1 MAWLM
6 PLKAVA
12 DDFLRGDVNQD
23 GSVDISDVTSLIGY
37 LLSNQWSDAP
47 SQVKTFTVNGVSFKM
62 MPVQGGTFT
71 MGATEEQSEAQSNER
86 PAHEVTLSSF
96 YMGETEVTQELWLAV
111 MGTNPSSF
119 TGDLQRPVER
129 VSWNDCQVFITQL
142 NALTGQQFRLPTE
155 AEWEFAARGGNL
167 SHGFQYSGDNNIDMV
182 AWYIGNSGNQTH
194 PVASKKANELG
205 LYDMSGNVWE
215 WCQDWYDADYY
226 SNSPSNNP
234 SGPETGFYRVDRGGC
249 WFISAARCRVTYR
262 GDCSPSN
269 AYYNNGLRLAL

>member
-1 MAWLM
+1 MKKNTGISMIMLLMAWFM
-6 PLKAVA
+6 PLKTVA

-23 GSVDISDVTSLIGY
+23 GSVDISDVTSLISY
-37 LLSNQWSDAP
+37 LLSNQWSDAT

-71 MGATEEQSEAQSNER
+71 MGATDEQSDAQSNEK

-119 TGDLQRPVER
+119 TGDLLRPVER
-129 VSWNDCQVFITQL
+129 VSWNDCQAFITQL

-167 SHGFQYSGDNNIDMV
+167 SHGFQYSGNNDIDMV
-182 AWYIGNSGNQTH
+182 AWYYGNSGNQTH
-194 PVASKKANELG
+194 PVASKQANELG
-205 LYDMSGNVWE
+205 LYDMSGN
-215 WCQDWYDADYY
+215 
-226 SNSPSNNP
+226 
-234 SGPETGFYRVDRGGC
+234 T
-249 WFISAARCRVTYR
+249 I
-262 GDCSPSN
+262 N
-269 AYYNNGLRLAL
+269 AF